1 MEFGPPEHEES
12 LDSARKSSR
21 RDRGT
26 LMHVRHL
33 HLSLIARLHVPRRTV
48 RARLTAVYGGLFLA
62 LGAVALVITSALWD
76 QATRHPFAGFTVVVS
91 RVAGRL
97 QQISTVG
104 PPPKTSHF
112 VQSQK
117 VGGQLRI
124 IASSQHESDLHQLL
138 LYSGIA
144 LAFMAIVAV
153 VLGWLMAG
161 RVLRPLRTITSAARN
176 ISATNLHER
185 LALAGPEDELKQLG
199 DTFDELLGRL
209 DRSFQSQ
216 RQFVANAS
224 HELRTPLATMRA
236 SLDVA
241 LAKPEPAPPQMAAL
255 ADRLHG
261 ELDHIDQLLESF
273 LALARA
279 QRGLANDEITVPL
292 DLLGA
297 SALEER
303 AAAIA
308 SMALE
313 VHIEDCPEAMVTGS
327 ETLLTRMVD
336 NVIDNAVRHN
346 ERGGWIRVRTTT
358 EDDTAS
364 LIVENGGPAI
374 TEDAARELAQP
385 FRRLGG
391 ERTGSDSG
399 TGLGL
404 SIVAAIAE
412 THGGGLQL
420 HPVGVGGLRVIVSLP
435 LARRADTGSPA

>member
-1 MEFGPPEHEES
+1 MH
-12 LDSARKSSR
+12 ARR
-21 RDRGT
+21 
-26 LMHVRHL
+26 L
-33 HLSLIARLHVPRRTV
+33 HLPLAARLHVPWRTV
-48 RARLTAVYGGLFLA
+48 RARLTAVYGGLFLV
-62 LGAVALVITSALWD
+62 LGAVALVITGVLWER
-76 QATRHPFAGFTVVVS
+76 ATRSPFAGFHLTVS
-91 RVAGRL
+91 RVAGRITQFSSAPAPRKRGVVVL
-97 QQISTVG
+97 A
-104 PPPKTSHF
+104 
-112 VQSQK
+112 QK
-117 VGGQLRI
+117 VGAQLRI
-124 IASSQHESDLHQLL
+124 IASSQHDSDLHQLL

-144 LAFMAIVAV
+144 LAIMAIVAV

-185 LALAGPEDELKQLG
+185 LAVAGPDDELKRLG
-199 DTFDELLGRL
+199 DTFDELLERL

-279 QRGLANDEITVPL
+279 QRGLAGDEVTVSL

-297 SALEER
+297 SALDER

-308 SMALE
+308 EMALE
-313 VHIEDCPEAMVTGS
+313 VREEDCPEAIVTGS
-327 ETLLTRMVD
+327 EILLSRMVG

-346 ERGGWIRVRTTT
+346 ERGGWIRVRTSTG
-358 EDDTAS
+358 DDTAN

-374 TEDAARELAQP
+374 TKDAARELAQP
-385 FRRLGG
+385 FRRLGD

-412 THGGGLQL
+412 SHGGGLQL
-420 HPVGVGGLRVIVSLP
+420 QPLDGGGLRVIVSLP
-435 LARRADTGSPA
+435 LARHVGTGSPS

>member
-1 MEFGPPEHEES
+1 
-12 LDSARKSSR
+12 
-21 RDRGT
+21 
-26 LMHVRHL
+26 MHVRHL
-33 HLSLIARLHVPRRTV
+33 HRSLIARLHFPRRTV

-62 LGAVALVITSALWD
+62 LGAVALVITSVLWD
-76 QATRHPFAGFTVVVS
+76 QATRSPFAGYTVVVG
-91 RVAGRL
+91 RIAGRI
-97 QQISTVG
+97 QQLSTPG
-104 PPPKTSHF
+104 LPPKTGPF
-112 VQSQK
+112 VQAQK
-117 VGGQLRI
+117 VGVQLRI
-124 IASSQHESDLHQLL
+124 IASSQHASDLHQLL

-144 LAFMAIVAV
+144 LAIMAIVAV

-185 LALAGPEDELKQLG
+185 LALAGPDDELKQLG

-241 LAKPEPAPPQMAAL
+241 LAKPEPAPPQLAAL
-255 ADRLHG
+255 AGRLQG

-273 LALARA
+273 LSLARA

-292 DLLGA
+292 DALGA

-308 SMALE
+308 DMALE
-313 VHIEDCPEAMVTGS
+313 VHQEDCPEAMVTGS

-358 EDDTAS
+358 EDDSAS
-364 LIVENGGPAI
+364 LIVENGGPTI
-374 TEDAARELAQP
+374 TDDAARELAQP
-385 FRRLGG
+385 FRRLAG

-412 THGGGLQL
+412 THGGCLRLQPL
-420 HPVGVGGLRVIVSLP
+420 DGGGLRIIVSLP
-435 LARRADTGSPA
+435 RTRRADTGSSA